1 MNNGQS
7 TNSPISK
14 GSIISS
20 AGIPAISDTDA
31 LSRPELK
38 PADNLDLNSP
48 SWASNNPSPQELA
61 KPTNELRGA
70 KTMESSNSGNNL
82 EREQP
87 FAESEPS
94 QEQPLGQVIDMEMPP
109 SNHNLETSASLTA
122 DSINHSA
129 FKTTENLNVE
139 GVKETDAIIDKIR
152 QAKTGEELATSYD
165 LARTAMEDNLV
176 ESYNRKLA
184 S

>member
-14 GSIISS
+14 GPIISS
-20 AGIPAISDTDA
+20 AGIPAISDTKA
-31 LSRPELK
+31 MARPELNS
-38 PADNLDLNSP
+38 ADNLDLNSP
-48 SWASNNPSPQELA
+48 SWAPNNPSPQDLA
-61 KPTNELRGA
+61 KPTSELRGA
-70 KTMESSNSGNNL
+70 KTMESSNFSNSL
-82 EREQP
+82 EIEQP
-87 FAESEPS
+87 SIESEPS

-109 SNHNLETSASLTA
+109 SDHKSEMPAAYAAN
-122 DSINHSA
+122 SINHSA
-129 FKTTENLNVE
+129 FKTTESLNVE

-152 QAKTGEELATSYD
+152 QAKTGEELAASYD